1 MNQEL
6 ALKVLS
12 QIMNWDNDR
21 ARREDS
27 WLRLM
32 SRTKYDGYQDY
43 LAGARFV
50 ESLANW
56 LQQFKPD
63 ERETA
68 YHFVRTYLI
77 YIGPAEMQH
86 LVDLVFPE
94 TIQPKLLAAV
104 AELLDIPKY
113 RIWSHAEATKTYEL
127 LLRKTLFLALSDGAR
142 IDAFRRANVGVIGNE
157 QIVLSTQIDDDKW
170 EDLLKSLREELED
183 ETARFC
189 SVYLLDD
196 FIASGKTL
204 IRNEQGVWKGKLFRS
219 WASTQRHLD
228 SHFESNYIVH
238 VHYYIASHQASV
250 EVPQRYQ
257 TALDQVGGENLFPRV
272 RFSFGTV
279 LPEQLPIDATRF
291 PEFVKL
297 THKYYDPV
305 IETKSIKVGGTDA
318 RLGFGKGA
326 LPLIIE
332 HNTPNNSIAL
342 LWAESEGTYG
352 HPAMRPL
359 FRRRQRHS

>member
-1 MNQEL
+1 VNQEL

-12 QIMNWDNDR
+12 QIMNWDIDR
-21 ARREDS
+21 ARSEDS

-56 LQQFKPD
+56 LQQFDHD

-68 YHFVRTYLI
+68 YQFIRNHLV
-77 YIGPAEMQH
+77 YIGPAEIQH

-94 TIQPKLLAAV
+94 TIQPKIVTAV
-104 AELLDIPKY
+104 AQLLGIPEY
-113 RIWSHAEATKTYEL
+113 MIWSHSEATKVYRL

-142 IDAFRRANVGVIGNE
+142 IDAFRRANVGTISNE
-157 QIVLSTQIDDDKW
+157 QIVLSTQIDDEKW
-170 EDLLKSLREELED
+170 EDLLKNLQKDLKD
-183 ETARFC
+183 PAAKFC

-204 IRNEQGVWKGKLFRS
+204 IREDDGIWNGKLFRS
-219 WASTQRHLD
+219 WTSTQKHID
-228 SHFESNYIVH
+228 THFEENYIVH
-238 VHYYIASHQASV
+238 VHYYIASHDAKV
-250 EVPQRYQ
+250 EVPKRYEA
-257 TALDQVGGENLFPRV
+257 ALRRVGTENLFPRV
-272 RFSFGTV
+272 KFSFGTV
-279 LPEQLPIDATRF
+279 LPEDLPIDATRF
-291 PEFVKL
+291 PEFIKL
-297 THKYYDPV
+297 TGKYYDPV
-305 IETKSIKVGGTDA
+305 IETKSIRVGRTDA
-318 RLGFGKGA
+318 RLGFGKCA

-332 HNTPNNSIAL
+332 HNTPNNSIGL
-342 LWAESEGTYG
+342 LWAESEGTNG